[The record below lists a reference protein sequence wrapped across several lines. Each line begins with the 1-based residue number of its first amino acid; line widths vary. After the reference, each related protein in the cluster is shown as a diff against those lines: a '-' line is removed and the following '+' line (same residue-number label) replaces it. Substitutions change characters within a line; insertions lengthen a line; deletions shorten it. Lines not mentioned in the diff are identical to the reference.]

1 MDATNDLAQMIRHQK
16 GRWSGAR
23 ERRLEPGRRS
33 LTASEAA
40 AVIGV
45 SVATIRGWADQ
56 GQLPAHR
63 TVGGHRRFELEE
75 LKGWLAERGAPVPS
89 RVRPAR
95 SHPELPRCPE
105 LARAL
110 DARAE
115 AVADRVLAGYAEEVP
130 TTHPR
135 PPLHELRRT
144 AARFAR
150 VVAGALESG
159 DPSSLTGRA
168 ELVGYRGGLQGDGE
182 AVLVEQTRLAVA
194 LVREA
199 EEAVREGDV
208 VEEHALPALQSAIEH
223 AQVGAARGLSAA
235 MAADPGR
242 AGSA

>member
-1 MDATNDLAQMIRHQK
+1 MIRQQK

-45 SVATIRGWADQ
+45 SVATVRGWADQ
-56 GQLPAHR
+56 GRLPVHR

-75 LKGWLAERGAPVPS
+75 LKGWLAERGAPVPT

-95 SHPELPRCPE
+95 AHPDIPRCPE

-115 AVADRVLAGYAEEVP
+115 AVADRLLAGYADEVP
-130 TTHPR
+130 TTYPM
-135 PPLHELRRT
+135 PPLQELRRI

-150 VVAGALESG
+150 VVAGALETG
-159 DPSSLTGRA
+159 DPSSLTSRA
-168 ELVGYRGGLQGDGE
+168 ELLGYRGALQGDGE

-208 VEEHALPALQSAIEH
+208 QEEFALPALQWAIEH
-223 AQVGAARGLSAA
+223 AQAGAARGMCAA
-235 MAADPGR
+235 MADDPGR
-242 AGSA
+242 AGAV